1 MFAGGVAGDCAAGT
15 EDQSHVWFIV
25 QDQDNTNTING
36 SKITFDVDLKALVVH
51 ESRVDMGPLLGFR
64 PRWRPRA
71 MGRATPI
78 RKRTSHLIVG
88 LVEDVSRSK
97 RRDRTRA
104 TAEAAADAG
113 ATE

>member
-1 MFAGGVAGDCAAGT
+1 MVRGLPVNDALAVLETHPRRAAYLMRKVLKSAMANASN
-15 EDQSHVWFIV
+15 DL
-25 QDQDNTNTING
+25 
-36 SKITFDVDLKALVVH
+36 DVDLKALVVH